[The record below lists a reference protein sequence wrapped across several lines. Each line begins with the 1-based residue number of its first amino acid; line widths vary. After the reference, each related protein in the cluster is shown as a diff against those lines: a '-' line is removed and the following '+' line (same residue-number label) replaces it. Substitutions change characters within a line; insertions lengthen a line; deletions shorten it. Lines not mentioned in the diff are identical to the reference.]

1 MNTISR
7 HLLHC
12 SLLSGLTA
20 LAFISCCSSA
30 NAHEYDGL
38 IRAKKYAEAEKA
50 VAAKLATEPN
60 NPDALAAKTD
70 LILVEGKDSRLDE
83 AAKIAEQCIAANPK
97 NSECHESLGNTLGTK
112 AQKGGVMSAIS
123 YVGKIRDSF
132 KKAVELDPNN
142 FSARSSLM
150 QFYLQA
156 PGFVGGGTGK
166 AKDLVIDTIKFSPAA
181 GALLQA
187 SLDLHD
193 DNFDRASSGAL
204 AVNTSGSESLARQ
217 QRNILTNIGHA
228 LINEK
233 KYTESEKIFREL
245 TQRFPEAVHG
255 YFGLGKVLLEQGKAK
270 EAIPQLEKS
279 FVIDA
284 SAGILYR
291 MGKAWQ
297 ALGDK
302 AKAIAAFE
310 KALSFKPDLTKK
322 ARSDAEDQL
331 KALKG

>member
-1 MNTISR
+1 MHTFTQILFPR
-7 HLLHC
+7 ALIA
-12 SLLSGLTA
+12 GLVS
-20 LAFISCCSSA
+20 LAFASTA
-30 NAHEYDGL
+30 TAHEYDGL
-38 IRAKKYAEAEKA
+38 IKAKKYAEAEKA
-50 VAAKLATEPN
+50 VAAKLASEPN

-70 LILVEGKDSRLDE
+70 LILIEGKDSRLDE
-83 AAKIAEQCIAANPK
+83 AVKFAEQCIAANPK
-97 NSECHESLGNTLGTK
+97 NSECHESLGNSLGTK

-166 AKDLVIDTIKFSPAA
+166 AKDLVVETIKFSPAA

-187 SLDLHD
+187 TLDLHD
-193 DNFDRASSGAL
+193 DNFERASSGAL
-204 AVNTSGSESLARQ
+204 AVNTSGSDALARQ

-233 KYTESEKIFREL
+233 KYAESEKIFREV

-255 YFGLGKVLLEQGKAK
+255 YFGLGKALLEQGKPK
-270 EAIPQLEKS
+270 EALPNFEKS
-279 FVIDA
+279 MVIDA
-284 SAGILYR
+284 SAVILYR
-291 MGKAWQ
+291 IGKAWQ